1 MVAARAVPMEE
12 IALTQPAP
20 CPVVPDQP
28 VRLDPTRRNPQLV
41 RFHELMERMV
51 VGQPGALET
60 VTNSFSRLL
69 AGIHDPESPI
79 LTMML
84 LGPTG
89 VGKTE
94 TVRCLAQALF
104 GSRRAF
110 TRVNCQEY
118 SAHYNLSKLLGSP
131 PGYVG
136 GEIKPLLSQENLD
149 RHYKKAMEE
158 GLGIFQDDLGRI
170 GGGPDGDHALS
181 LILFDEIEKAHPKLW
196 NMLLGILEDGT
207 LVLGN
212 NEEVDFTHSIIVLTT
227 NVGSEAMGKHLSHE
241 NIGFVSG
248 EDLEQMDRDIHE
260 AALREARKVFPFEF
274 LNRFDELITY
284 DTLKE
289 SHLYQILDN
298 LIADIHIRSI
308 GCTQPFLLKVE
319 EAAKRKLVE
328 EGYDP
333 RFGARP
339 LRRAVETRLVTP
351 IGHLISSGQV
361 VRGDL
366 VTVDWVDGEWVFGK
380 ESGVMTAEEIAAFEA
395 RQAEKERSRDLDGMD
410 DGGEAKRIV
419 EELDEVVAHGHMLGD
434 GSDLPG
440 GL

>member
-1 MVAARAVPMEE
+1 MA
-12 IALTQPAP
+12 QPAR
-20 CPVVPDQP
+20 CPVVHDR
-28 VRLDPTRRNPQLV
+28 VRLDPSQRNPQLA
-41 RFHELMERMV
+41 RFHDLMQKMV
-51 VGQPGALET
+51 VGQPRALET

-94 TVRCLAQALF
+94 TVRCLAEALF
-104 GSRRAF
+104 GSRKAF

-136 GEIKPLLSQENLD
+136 GEIKPLLCKENLG
-149 RHYKKAMEE
+149 RHHKKALEE
-158 GLGIFQDDLGRI
+158 GLGLFQESLGGSHLQDDE
-170 GGGPDGDHALS
+170 GGLS
-181 LILFDEIEKAHPKLW
+181 LVLFDEIEKAHPKLW
-196 NMLLGILEDGT
+196 SMLLGILEDGT

-212 NEEVDFTHSIIVLTT
+212 NEEVDFRRSIIVLTT
-227 NVGSEAMGKHLSHE
+227 NVGSEAMGKHLSHQD
-241 NIGFVSG
+241 IGFYDGSD
-248 EDLEQMDRDIHE
+248 EERLDRDVHE
-260 AALREARKVFPFEF
+260 AALHEARKTFPFEF

-308 GCTQPFLLKVE
+308 GCTEPFLLRVSAKVKE
-319 EAAKRKLVE
+319 RLVE
-328 EGYDP
+328 EGHDP

-339 LRRAVETRLVTP
+339 LRRAVESKLVTP

-366 VTVDWVDGEWVFGK
+366 ITVDYIDEFVFEK
-380 ESGVMTAEEIAAFEA
+380 ESGVMTAEEIAAFE
-395 RQAEKERSRDLDGMD
+395 RQSVEKDKSRDLDGID
-410 DGGEAKRIV
+410 DGGEANRIV
-419 EELDEVVAHGHMLGD
+419 EEVDDVLARGLTLSE
-434 GSDLPG
+434 SNSLPG
-440 GL
+440 DL